1 MNLLILVE
9 LAKMMKLF
17 IFKNPVILVFMVILV
32 IQMNLVI
39 MVNIAELVILMNRVI
54 LVNMVSLLIQV
65 DFCVYDSVDFYGL
78 TYKYMILWSRV
89 SNQYVR
95 VDFVVVLVIQTLTAS
110 VRISAWTWKRFT
122 NKSVHVVYF
131 WYWNYCNFKNIKTVV
146 VGRMVARCG
155 VVVASHRFQI
165 AIFQIKLIK
174 ME

>member
-9 LAKMMKLF
+9 LEKMMKLF

-78 TYKYMILWSRV
+78 TYKYMIL
-89 SNQYVR
+89 
-95 VDFVVVLVIQTLTAS
+95 
-110 VRISAWTWKRFT
+110 
-122 NKSVHVVYF
+122 
-131 WYWNYCNFKNIKTVV
+131 
-146 VGRMVARCG
+146 
-155 VVVASHRFQI
+155 
-165 AIFQIKLIK
+165 
-174 ME
+174 